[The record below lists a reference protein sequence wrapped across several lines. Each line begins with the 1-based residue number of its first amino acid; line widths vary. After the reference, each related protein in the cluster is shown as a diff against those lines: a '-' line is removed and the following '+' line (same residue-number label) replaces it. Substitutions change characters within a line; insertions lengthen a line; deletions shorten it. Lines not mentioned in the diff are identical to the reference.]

1 MGPIRNLDGSQVT
14 GHGSHPR
21 SLAMPCIERSGS
33 LDLDETVHVIDL
45 PSAALRMRTR
55 ALSALRKEWH

>member
-1 MGPIRNLDGSQVT
+1 MGLIRNLDGSQVT
-14 GHGSHPR
+14 GHGSYPR

-33 LDLDETVHVIDL
+33 LDLDETVHVIIDL

-55 ALSALRKEWH
+55 ALSALRKE